1 MLKMVRVVVEA
12 EEETLKRCKGYFAG
26 VEVEVGEVEAD

>member
-26 VEVEVGEVEAD
+26 VEVEEVEAD